1 MSALKNKYLLGG
13 LTLGDLEEKI
23 RGLDVVAD
31 CVHYGVWTFRNKW
44 MLLWQSVDD
53 VDPDP
58 DLKLPLDSPVKLEDG
73 KVFLSYAG
81 EEIEMSF
88 GTMKF
93 HVKPIE
99 LE

>member
-23 RGLDVVAD
+23 RGLDVVVD
-31 CVHYGVWTFRNKW
+31 CVHYGGWIFRNKW
-44 MLLWQSVDD
+44 MLLWQGEED

-58 DLKLPLDSPVKLEDG
+58 DLKLPLDSHVKLEDG
-73 KVFLSYAG
+73 KVVLSYED
-81 EEIEMSF
+81 EEIELSF

-93 HVKPIE
+93 HLKPIE

>member
-23 RGLDVVAD
+23 RGLDVVVD
-31 CVHYGVWTFRNKW
+31 CVHYDEWVFRDKW
-44 MLLWQSVDD
+44 MMLWRGNDD
-53 VDPDP
+53 EDDPE
-58 DLKLPLDSPVKLEDG
+58 LKLPFDSPVKLEGG

-81 EEIEMSF
+81 EEIELSF

-93 HVKPIE
+93 HLKPIE
-99 LE
+99 V